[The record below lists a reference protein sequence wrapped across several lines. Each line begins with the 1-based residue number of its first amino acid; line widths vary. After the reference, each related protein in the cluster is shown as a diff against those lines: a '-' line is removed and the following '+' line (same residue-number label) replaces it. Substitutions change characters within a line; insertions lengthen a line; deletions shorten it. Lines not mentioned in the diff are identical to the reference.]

1 MALKRRSLEEDL
13 LWLRIPLATLLSV
26 LLLSAALWWLISR
39 YQDEMRI
46 AEFEAR
52 GDLELLAAQVQEIE
66 AAEQIIVDNIGV
78 FEQMQA
84 RGLMEQED
92 RVALLDTITALRTQ
106 HNLYPI
112 TVEITEQ
119 DRVVI
124 PYVTEVDYPE
134 EQISLR
140 GTPVRLE
147 LPLLHEGDLAR
158 LLEGLFA
165 SGRLFVVDECTI
177 REAIESDN
185 DYLSLLPHQMADCA
199 LIWYSFQR
207 EPYIEEEY

>member
-1 MALKRRSLEEDL
+1 MALKRRNLEEDL
-13 LWLRIPLATLLSV
+13 LWLKIPLLALLSV
-26 LLLSAALWWLISR
+26 LLLSAALWWLASR
-39 YQDEMRI
+39 YQDEMRT
-46 AEFEAR
+46 AEFQVR

-78 FEQMQA
+78 FEQMQS
-84 RGLMEQED
+84 RGLLDQED
-92 RVALLDTITALRTQ
+92 RVALLDTITTLRNR
-106 HNLYPI
+106 HNLYPV
-112 TVEITEQ
+112 TVEIAEQ

-140 GTPVRLE
+140 GTPLRLE

-158 LLEGLFA
+158 LLEGLYA
-165 SGRLFVVDECTI
+165 TGGLFVVDECTM

-185 DYLSLLPHQMADCA
+185 EYLSLLPHQMADCA

-207 EPYIEEEY
+207 ETYVEPEY